1 MPKILVLKPQEIEQ
15 LLISHG
21 FSFSRQKG
29 SHKRYKH
36 SDGRSTTVA
45 FHKGRDISPVM
56 LRLICKEINM
66 SIEQFLGK

>member
-1 MPKILVLKPQEIEQ
+1 MPKIPALKPEEIEG

-21 FSFSRQKG
+21 FFFSRQKG

-36 SDGRSTTVA
+36 VDGRSATLA

-66 SIEQFLGK
+66 SVELFLGK